1 LEVRIGL
8 LDVEVLLDK
17 KNISANINNTMN
29 NNLNYTAGVMIKSLR
44 FLIIFLIF
52 QPFSLAQIQSN
63 LEKFYSLVDSASIL
77 ILKDIGNAKEVNL
90 ELNLGND
97 YTIFANQ
104 IRGKLLSNGVKLISD
119 NPPAPN
125 SLTVNFVIDNCFVEY
140 SDSFRD
146 GFFGDFYIERNLK
159 LSGNYL
165 ISSKLDLTKFELTS
179 IDTINAENYLEI
191 ENRSFPFTRGKPPEE
206 PFFSS
211 LLEPILAVGAAAV
224 AVILFFSVRS
234 K

>member
-1 LEVRIGL
+1 
-8 LDVEVLLDK
+8 
-17 KNISANINNTMN
+17 MN
-29 NNLNYTAGVMIKSLR
+29 NNLNHTAGAMLKSLR

-52 QPFSLAQIQSN
+52 QPVSTAQTESN
-63 LEKFYSLVDSASIL
+63 LEKFYSLVDSASTL
-77 ILKDIGNAKEVNL
+77 LLKDIGLAKEVNL

-97 YTIFANQ
+97 YSIFANQ
-104 IRGKLLSNGVKLISD
+104 IRGKLLSNGVKLVSD
-119 NPPAPN
+119 SQSASN
-125 SLTVNFVIDNCFVEY
+125 SLKVNFVIDNCSVEY

-165 ISSKLDLTKFELTS
+165 ISSKSDLIKFELTKT
-179 IDTINAENYLEI
+179 DTINADDYEKV

-211 LLEPILAVGAAAV
+211 LLEPVVAVGAAAV

>member
-1 LEVRIGL
+1 MIGSWA
-8 LDVEVLLDK
+8 LDVEEILDK
-17 KNISANINNTMN
+17 KNVSPNINSTMN
-29 NNLNYTAGVMIKSLR
+29 FKFDHTTGAMFKSLP
-44 FLIIFLIF
+44 FLFILLMF
-52 QPFSLAQIQSN
+52 QPVNLAQTESN
-63 LEKFYSLVDSASIL
+63 LEKFYSLVDSASTL
-77 ILKDIGNAKEVNL
+77 LLKDIGSAKEVNL

-104 IRGKLLSNGVKLISD
+104 IRGKLISNGVKLVSND
-119 NPPAPN
+119 
-125 SLTVNFVIDNCFVEY
+125 SSSEELTKINFVIDNCFVEY
-140 SDSFRD
+140 SDTFRD

-165 ISSKLDLTKFELTS
+165 ISSKAGLTKFELTT
-179 IDTINAENYLEI
+179 IDTINAENYPDI
-191 ENRSFPFTRGKPPEE
+191 ENRSFPFTRGKLPEE